1 MVEELYGLIGRPL
14 GHSLSADYFARK
26 FALAGEVDV
35 RGYRLFELESIDH
48 LPALLAANPALRG
61 LNVTIPYKK
70 AVIPLLDRLSAEAAR
85 IGAVNCIKV
94 EADGSLTG
102 HNTDYVGFGES
113 LVEFLEGAHP
123 RALVL
128 GTGGAAQAV
137 CAWLADHD
145 FDFLRVSH
153 SGSGDV
159 GYEELTPA
167 MMADYG
173 LIINTTPLGMSP
185 EVEACPAIP
194 YEALTADHY
203 LFDLVYNPALTEF
216 LRRGQKAGAHICNG
230 MSMFTRQA
238 EASWRIWQAV

>member
-1 MVEELYGLIGRPL
+1 MEELYGLIGRPL
-14 GHSLSADYFARK
+14 GHSLSADYFTRK
-26 FALAGEVDV
+26 FALAGEADV
-35 RGYRLFELESIDH
+35 RAYRLFELESIEQ
-48 LPALLAANPALRG
+48 LTQLLGEHPNLRG

-70 AVIPLLDRLSAEAAR
+70 AVIPMLDRLSDEAAR

-137 CAWLADHD
+137 CAWLADHG

-185 EVEACPAIP
+185 ATEACPAIP

-216 LRRGQKAGAHICNG
+216 LRRGQRRGAHICNG
-230 MSMFTRQA
+230 MAMFVKQA
-238 EASWRIWQAV
+238 EASWRIWRAV